1 VGHVETKIF
10 TDNQEKE
17 VTGKLPGVWSI
28 LNSKVPWNLP
38 VVHPSSKGQ
47 GSKVHENIVEN
58 AANHSLFNLFSPAN
72 WIDFPRP
79 WGVLLNFILFKES
92 ILSSIN
98 DPVKR
103 VETQNHCGSH
113 GAYIKSEK
121 LRLCKLIALW
131 QPSASLRFFF

>member
-1 VGHVETKIF
+1 MEPKIF

-17 VTGKLPGVWSI
+17 VASKLPGVWGV

-72 WIDFPRP
+72 WIDLPWP
-79 WGVLLNFILFKES
+79 WGILLNFILLKES
-92 ILSSIN
+92 IFSSVN
-98 DPVKR
+98 DPVKH
-103 VETQNHCGSH
+103 VESQNH
-113 GAYIKSEK
+113 
-121 LRLCKLIALW
+121 
-131 QPSASLRFFF
+131 